1 MFAESQAL
9 LGSWLPR
16 MGLRTY
22 CPGANHLMQ
31 MRHPAE
37 AAARLVA
44 FLKRHPLA
52 G

>member
-1 MFAESQAL
+1 MEQDL
-9 LGSWLPR
+9 L
-16 MGLRTY
+16 
-22 CPGANHLMQ
+22 PGANHLMQ